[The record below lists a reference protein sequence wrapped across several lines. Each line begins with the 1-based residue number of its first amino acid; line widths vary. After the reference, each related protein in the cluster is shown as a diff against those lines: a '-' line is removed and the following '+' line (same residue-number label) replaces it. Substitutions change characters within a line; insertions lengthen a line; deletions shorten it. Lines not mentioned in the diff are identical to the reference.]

1 MVQMMGIQI
10 LNIKTMKHLFT
21 LILTLSM
28 LAGYS
33 QEVAMQVLA
42 TAGGYYENTGAG
54 LSLSWT
60 LGEPAYTTLTSSEVI
75 LTQGFQQGNLFG
87 TNLEEIPTDVTA
99 IRVYPNPVTSTVNIA
114 VTLPNAKG
122 RATVEVYDIAGR
134 MVKSTSAVMVGHEP
148 YRLDVSN
155 LPSGIY
161 LLRVATESPAAVRVV
176 KLVKE

>member
-1 MVQMMGIQI
+1 
-10 LNIKTMKHLFT
+10 MKHIFTT

-42 TAGGYYENTGAG
+42 SAGGYYENTGAG

-114 VTLPNAKG
+114 VTLPNANGKV
-122 RATVEVYDIAGR
+122 TVEL
-134 MVKSTSAVMVGHEP
+134 
-148 YRLDVSN
+148 LDVTGRQIKSMVMTMTEDEPFT
-155 LPSGIY
+155 LGVSTLWPGIY
-161 LLRVATESPAAVRVV
+161 LVRVTVESPHTVRVV

>member
-1 MVQMMGIQI
+1 MVQMMDIQI

-42 TAGGYYENTGAG
+42 AAGGYYENTGAG

-114 VTLPNAKG
+114 VTLPNTNGKV
-122 RATVEVYDIAGR
+122 TVEL
-134 MVKSTSAVMVGHEP
+134 
-148 YRLDVSN
+148 LDVTGRQIKSMVMTMTEDEPFT
-155 LPSGIY
+155 LGVSTLRPGIY
-161 LLRVATESPAAVRVV
+161 LVRVTVESPHTVRVV